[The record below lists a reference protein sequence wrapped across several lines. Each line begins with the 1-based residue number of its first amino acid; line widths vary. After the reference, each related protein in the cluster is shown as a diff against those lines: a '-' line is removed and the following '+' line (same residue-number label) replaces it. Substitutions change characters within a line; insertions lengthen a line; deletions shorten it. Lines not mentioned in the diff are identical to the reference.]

1 METVT
6 LRLGPVAMTLGCS
19 HHYLMLVIVAKALIL
34 PLVVGATAWGEL
46 LVLRGELPVSRG
58 GSWCVL
64 SAVLPVALQRST
76 RCEVLLDR

>member
-6 LRLGPVAMTLGCS
+6 LRLGPVVMTLGCS

-34 PLVVGATAWGEL
+34 PLVIEAAAW
-46 LVLRGELPVSRG
+46 GELPVSRG

-64 SAVLPVALQRST
+64 DAVLCVALQRST